1 MAFNWFDLIVLFGI
15 LQGLVCAVLLA
26 RKKPVNIS
34 QKLLIAVLLVFCLL
48 SFKIELHTLGLWDTL
63 TFRYFPLGI
72 DLLIQPLLYFYV
84 ASLTQPGFKL
94 KGNQWLH
101 FIPPFFFLV
110 HSLLMYFILLPVGTI
125 GLKDAIADQLYYN
138 AIKNFEDI
146 LSVVSAFIYGYLC
159 LRSVN
164 RYQKWLHQTVS
175 DSSYATLDWLKRFL
189 LLTGILGLILFINI
203 SLDNSSS
210 TPNQFF
216 RWQFFYIYL
225 AVVIYYIGMRGLT
238 AKPLPTQEP
247 QKFEL
252 IILTAKYTDDELS
265 TATLAIVKALEENH
279 IFLDSEL
286 TLQKFASWLQLSPA
300 LVSTAI
306 NKNLSKSFRTLVNAY
321 RVETVKLKLL
331 DPQLAHLS
339 LLGIALEAGFNSEA
353 SFYRIF
359 RSTTGYSPKGYIKAF
374 SSSQTPAIH

>member
-1 MAFNWFDLIVLFGI
+1 MVFNWFDFIVLFGI
-15 LQGLVCAVLLA
+15 LQGLVCAMLLT
-26 RKKPVNIS
+26 RKKPVAIS

-84 ASLTQPGFKL
+84 ASLTQPDFKL

-101 FIPPFFFLV
+101 FIPPFFFWV
-110 HSLLMYFILLPVGTI
+110 HSLLMYFILLPMGTI
-125 GLKDAIADQLYYN
+125 TLKDAIADQLYYN
-138 AIKNFEDI
+138 TIKSFEDI
-146 LSVVSAFIYGYLC
+146 LSAVSAFIYGYLC
-159 LRSVN
+159 LKSVN
-164 RYQKWLHQTVS
+164 HYQKWLHQTVS
-175 DSSYATLDWLKRFL
+175 DSSYATLGWLKRFL

-225 AVVIYYIGMRGLT
+225 AALIYYIGMRGLT
-238 AKPLPTQEP
+238 AKSLPAQEP
-247 QKFEL
+247 QKLEL
-252 IILTAKYTDDELS
+252 IPTAKYTDEELNN
-265 TATLAIVKALEENH
+265 ATLAIVKELEENRA
-279 IFLDSEL
+279 FLDSEL
-286 TLQKFASWLQLSPA
+286 TLQKFAALLKLSPA
-300 LVSTAI
+300 LVSTTI

-339 LLGIALEAGFNSEA
+339 ILGMALEAGFNSEA

-374 SSSQTPAIH
+374 SSGQTPTTN

>member
-15 LQGLVCAVLLA
+15 LQGLVCAVLLT
-26 RKKPVNIS
+26 RKKPVDIS

-94 KGNQWLH
+94 KGSKWLH
-101 FIPPFFFLV
+101 LIPPFFFLV

-125 GLKDAIADQLYYN
+125 SLKDAIADQLYYN

-164 RYQKWLHQTVS
+164 HYQKWLHQTVS

-189 LLTGILGLILFINI
+189 LLTGILGFILFINI
-203 SLDNSSS
+203 SLDNSS
-210 TPNQFF
+210 TPNHFF
-216 RWQFFYIYL
+216 RWQFFYVYL
-225 AVVIYYIGMRGLT
+225 AVLIYYIGMRGLT
-238 AKPLPTQEP
+238 ARPLPAQEA
-247 QKFEL
+247 QKLEL
-252 IILTAKYTDDELS
+252 VLTAKYMDEELS
-265 TATLAIVKALEENH
+265 AATITIVKALEENH
-279 IFLDSEL
+279 AFLDSEL
-286 TLQKFASWLQLSPA
+286 TLQKFAASIQLSPA

-321 RVETVKLKLL
+321 RVETVKLKLI

-339 LLGIALEAGFNSEA
+339 LWGIALEAGFNSEA

-359 RSTTGYSPKGYIKAF
+359 RSATGHSPKGYIKAF
-374 SSSQTPAIH
+374 SSTQTPATN